1 MNFKFLSQ
9 WVEPSSTETSYSVCD
24 INGNQ
29 PSNWLRSDGIQ
40 PYNVRRVDITINY
53 TIAKRCADIDDPS
66 VGQNCKEHF
75 DVYGYQATDNESS
88 NELYSNPT
96 NGHYSKI
103 ETISWSSNFSNQSTV
118 HWRTAI
124 LPLSIKE
131 GTSLVFIAIHDQ
143 GACFVLN
150 SFLVTYNI
158 CQKETLPGSLIYLP
172 QTMAPTNESEI
183 VRVEGRCTDNSD
195 LTSPDLIYAICL
207 TSGEWVQAGDAKEV
221 CRCKPG
227 YEINITK
234 CEGMFNIPMFI

>member
-1 MNFKFLSQ
+1 M
-9 WVEPSSTETSYSVCD
+9 EPSSTKTSYSVCD
-24 INGNQ
+24 VDGNQ

-53 TIAKRCADIDDPS
+53 TVATRCADIAEPS
-66 VGQNCKEHF
+66 VRQNCKEHF

-88 NELYSNPT
+88 NESYSNPT

-103 ETISWSSNFSNQSTV
+103 ETISWSSNFSNQSKWKIATMS
-118 HWRTAI
+118 
-124 LPLSIKE
+124 LSIKE
-131 GTSLVFIAIHDQ
+131 GTSQVFIGIHDQ

-158 CQKETLPGSLIYLP
+158 CPKQTLPGSLIYLP
-172 QTMAPTNESEI
+172 QAMAPTNESEI
-183 VRVEGRCTDNSD
+183 VRVEGRCADNSE
-195 LTSPDLIYAICL
+195 LASPDLDATCL
-207 TSGEWVQAGDAKEV
+207 TSGEWMRPDDGKEV

-234 CEGMFNIPMFI
+234 CEGTFNIPMFI